1 MGIGTYGLA
10 CLEYATGK
18 LKSHSQ
24 MPEFTGM
31 TIPTVFS
38 VVQRKGSGEIW
49 FGTYDGGIF
58 AYHKGQRVRNL
69 TPENCKFLGSS
80 CVSALYEDK
89 YANCWVGTRGSLG
102 VQLADGNSFLFENM
116 SFVDGAQLNWFYVRD
131 IIADSDNSMWI
142 ATSNYGLIHIEG
154 DIRNPSTLK
163 YYNYSFYNKRMLT
176 NNVLCLHIDKS
187 GRLWV
192 GTEGGGIYLYNRQN
206 DRFEEK
212 NQEYNIPGV
221 RVGSI
226 EED

>member
-1 MGIGTYGLA
+1 MMWLGSIGGGVLNADTHQSMFTFHSLNFADDDIPTTSVRSLFTDSDNNIWMGIGTYGLA

-163 YYNYSFYNKRMLT
+163 LSLI
-176 NNVLCLHIDKS
+176 HI
-187 GRLWV
+187 
-192 GTEGGGIYLYNRQN
+192 
-206 DRFEEK
+206 
-212 NQEYNIPGV
+212 
-221 RVGSI
+221 
-226 EED
+226 

>member
-1 MGIGTYGLA
+1 MDGDRYLWISLSGICNRKIEVAFTNAGIYRND
-10 CLEYATGK
+10 Y
-18 LKSHSQ
+18 SHS
-24 MPEFTGM
+24 
-31 TIPTVFS
+31 FS

-163 YYNYSFYNKRMLT
+163 YYNYSFIIKE
-176 NNVLCLHIDKS
+176 C
-187 GRLWV
+187 
-192 GTEGGGIYLYNRQN
+192 
-206 DRFEEK
+206 
-212 NQEYNIPGV
+212 
-221 RVGSI
+221 
-226 EED
+226 

>member
-1 MGIGTYGLA
+1 MIFRPLPYGLCLQILTIIFGWGIGTYGLA

-31 TIPTVFS
+31 TIPTVFLS
-38 VVQRKGSGEIW
+38 SRERVVEKFGLERMMVEYLLTTKDKG
-49 FGTYDGGIF
+49 
-58 AYHKGQRVRNL
+58 VRNL

-163 YYNYSFYNKRMLT
+163 YYNYSFL
-176 NNVLCLHIDKS
+176 
-187 GRLWV
+187 
-192 GTEGGGIYLYNRQN
+192 
-206 DRFEEK
+206 
-212 NQEYNIPGV
+212 
-221 RVGSI
+221 
-226 EED
+226 